1 MSAPN
6 PELRRF
12 VDRLLDGGTLGHVE
26 MERLE
31 GLLGTPE
38 GLDYYLATTSN
49 EAMLPEA
56 LAHIRRDAK
65 RTAPPR
71 WKSVLSWTGIAAAAC
86 LMFVAGWGFHT
97 LHDRPTPIVSTTI
110 SEKPARITG
119 MVGVEWDTTAPDLL
133 STQAAT
139 RRLAIRSGLVELT
152 YDSGVRV
159 TLEGPADFTVKDAG
173 AGQLTH
179 GKLAATV
186 PKGAEGFRVD
196 YATGSVVDLG
206 TEFVMDAK
214 TDGSTELGVFVGKV
228 ELHLPGDAPRP
239 ILANQALIHQESADE
254 RLQAIPLDREKFI
267 RQLPSRD
274 FRWEITSPG
283 KREVSFDVSHL
294 IWKGSDYRAVV
305 KSIKGTA
312 PVQVS
317 HLRLALDGQ
326 TVAEDSHEGIIG
338 RRTGITAN
346 NLFRLNLPQSAF
358 RDGRW
363 TLHATLTPTAGKNP
377 SELGIVQLEEGMVTS
392 ATADDF
398 IGRWTFHKLG
408 IKMVREF
415 HADGRITHEENDKLA
430 KGVFLGSRWTLEDG
444 ILRARV
450 TGTKRVEEF
459 ILRDRK
465 TLIFVSETYDDN
477 AVKTAPESESLH

>member
-1 MSAPN
+1 MSTPN

-12 VDRLLDGGTLGHVE
+12 VDRLLDGGTLDHAE

-31 GLLGTPE
+31 GWLGTPE
-38 GLDYYLATTSN
+38 GLDYYLATTAN

-56 LAHIRRDAK
+56 LAHLHRDTMIAAPRR
-65 RTAPPR
+65 RI
-71 WKSVLSWTGIAAAAC
+71 SVLSWTGIAAAAC
-86 LMFVAGWGFHT
+86 LMFAAGWGFRT
-97 LHDRPTPIVSTTI
+97 LQDHPKPLATTATTTPYKS
-110 SEKPARITG
+110 ARITG
-119 MVGVEWDTTAPDLL
+119 MVGVEWVATAPDLL
-133 STQAAT
+133 STHAAT

-159 TLEGPADFTVKDAG
+159 TLEGPADFTVKDG
-173 AGQLTH
+173 EVGLLTH

-214 TDGSTELGVFVGKV
+214 TDGSTELGVFAGMV
-228 ELHLPGDAPRP
+228 ELHLPGEAPRP

-267 RQLPSRD
+267 RQLPTRD

-283 KREVSFDVSHL
+283 AHEVSFDVSHL
-294 IWKGSDYRAVV
+294 IWKGSNYRAVV
-305 KSIKGTA
+305 KSIKGSS
-312 PVQVS
+312 PVHVS
-317 HLRLALDGQ
+317 HLRLALDGK
-326 TVAEDSHEGIIG
+326 TVAQDSHQGIIG
-338 RRTGITAN
+338 RPFVSAN

-358 RDGRW
+358 RHGRW
-363 TLHATLTPTAGKNP
+363 TLHATLTPTAGKNL

-392 ATADDF
+392 ATAKDF
-398 IGRWTFHKLG
+398 IGRWTFHYLG
-408 IKMVREF
+408 KTIVREF
-415 HADGRITHEENDKLA
+415 HADGRITHEEDGKLA
-430 KGVFLGSRWTLEDG
+430 KRLFLGSRWTLDDG
-444 ILRARV
+444 VLRVRLPNSN
-450 TGTKRVEEF
+450 RVEEF

-477 AVKTAPESESLH
+477 AVKTEAE